1 MNKQKGI
8 RGAGPD
14 SFLFG
19 DVKITPWAGNSK
31 EAECDDAEMQS
42 PFAFAWKCALLAVRR
57 KSKGRPSG
65 ELRKRRGIEAILQM
79 QCGTSEGEKQP
90 DDLPGMEM
98 QGPEYGVLT
107 QMVLDKCSPK
117 RRRGQREISKEPVW
131 ERRAASFRG
140 GRTLFARR
148 DA

>member
-107 QMVLDKCSPK
+107 QMVLDKCSP
-117 RRRGQREISKEPVW
+117 
-131 ERRAASFRG
+131 
-140 GRTLFARR
+140 
-148 DA
+148 